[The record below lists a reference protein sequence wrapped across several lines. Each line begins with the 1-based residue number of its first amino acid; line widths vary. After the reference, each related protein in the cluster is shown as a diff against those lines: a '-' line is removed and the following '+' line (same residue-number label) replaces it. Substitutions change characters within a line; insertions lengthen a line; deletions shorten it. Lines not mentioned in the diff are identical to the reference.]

1 MQADQDIGA
10 GIMYL
15 YGRWNDT
22 NFPPT
27 DSITGK
33 TSSISSSSGS
43 LLASVN
49 NHIPTIL
56 NIIILI
62 KCSFSFLHPQHHST
76 IMSLSS
82 DWPQSSQRTT
92 VFRFAKTSW
101 NTSAHLWSF
110 QKFQSNVPY
119 CYSFNPEVVNANLVS
134 SVNIKFQFHISDI
147 LYLSLNSRISRFK
160 GVTQISNTQCP
171 NVKSQISNCVFFQ
184 RK

>member
-49 NHIPTIL
+49 NPTIL

-62 KCSFSFLHPQHHST
+62 KCSFSFLHPQHHSI

-119 CYSFNPEVVNANLVS
+119 CYSFNPEVVNAN
-134 SVNIKFQFHISDI
+134 
-147 LYLSLNSRISRFK
+147 
-160 GVTQISNTQCP
+160 GVFCKYQISIPYIRYCIISESEFQ
-171 NVKSQISNCVFFQ
+171 KSPFQ
-184 RK
+184 RCDPNFQYPVSKC

>member
-49 NHIPTIL
+49 NPIPTIL
-56 NIIILI
+56 NIIVLI
-62 KCSFSFLHPQHHST
+62 KCSFSFLHPQHHSI

-92 VFRFAKTSW
+92 VFRSVKTSW

-110 QKFQSNVPY
+110 QKFQSNVPF
-119 CYSFNPEVVNANLVS
+119 CYSFNPEVVNAN
-134 SVNIKFQFHISDI
+134 
-147 LYLSLNSRISRFK
+147 
-160 GVTQISNTQCP
+160 GVFCKYQISIP
-171 NVKSQISNCVFFQ
+171 YIRYIISESEFQNFPFQ
-184 RK
+184 RCDPNFQYPVSKC